1 MRPAIARDVVK
12 NYFVPHTTAAAA
24 SPGRAPL
31 ERPGAAAAIAASDA
45 AAQLVKRRPRYLA
58 MRGIAS
64 TIFWALLGHKTYVRA
79 ISTDRIPA
87 ALVRGSLAAGT
98 TYLQER
104 SAIRAGRVPAYA
116 TPKRSVFSLYALIGV
131 GLGLAAAVVNR
142 GRR

>member
-1 MRPAIARDVVK
+1 MPPAIARDVVR
-12 NYFVPHTTAAAA
+12 NYFVPHTTAAAG
-24 SPGRAPL
+24 STGRAPL
-31 ERPGAAAAIAASDA
+31 ERTGAAIAASDA
-45 AAQLVKRRPRYLA
+45 ALHLVKRRPRYLV

-104 SAIRAGRVPAYA
+104 SAIRAGRVPAYR
-116 TPKRSVFSLYALIGV
+116 TPKRSVFSLYTLIGV